1 MSYGVCMCVPTMSSR
16 PSIVRIDDFG
26 LTRLIGRPLLSKE
39 AIVVNTPLGT
49 AILRLLLGVAGHT
62 LKFETIVNYISH
74 DYRLVEEVGGAA
86 AVYRINLICQ
96 KLAGL
101 GFLTLS

>member
-1 MSYGVCMCVPTMSSR
+1 MQVCTMSSR
-16 PSIVRIDDFG
+16 PSIIRIDDVG

-62 LKFETIVNYISH
+62 LEFDTLVRYISQ
-74 DYRLVEEVGGAA
+74 DERLLSEVGGAT

-101 GFLTLS
+101 GFLKLS